1 MGSSDMVSL
10 SSLYSYCI
18 KTLFCC
24 SKQEA
29 SDFLSLPD
37 ISALDMCVCSELIE
51 ETLIFGVNDVFV
63 PGQDSSAKKL
73 VLQK

>member
-51 ETLIFGVNDVFV
+51 ETL
-63 PGQDSSAKKL
+63 
-73 VLQK
+73 